1 MQNVVQ
7 RFLGRQKRM
16 MPKGVQQLF
25 EARQAQERNEA

>member
-7 RFLGRQKRM
+7 RFFGRQKRV
-16 MPKGVQQLF
+16 MPKDVRRLF